1 MREVGKVIK
10 KGIRAKTVQEP
21 FANKCFF
28 PPERMRK
35 SVLVP
40 AGKSLES
47 PSQRRLLPFR
57 ASKRSSKNP
66 RKRRKPQRR
75 EGKSKRKKRRTRRQ
89 PQRRKPLQR
98 QLRLKNPKK
107 TLSARPRK
115 QFHTKI
121 AIDRPNHCVLAE
133 KRGFVPPQTT
143 RHKKIIG
150 SSLSVGERNCL
161 YLFIIF
167 FPFKLMVSHPGFI
180 TIGISSPPSLRQ
192 GQHRQRP
199 RSSSAGLCCGLQS
212 TRCWFGCDHGDV
224 AGASKLPTFFSLV
237 LIYVQI
243 ISSWK

>member
-1 MREVGKVIK
+1 
-10 KGIRAKTVQEP
+10 
-21 FANKCFF
+21 
-28 PPERMRK
+28 MRK

-57 ASKRSSKNP
+57 ESKRSSKNP

-115 QFHTKI
+115 QFHKKI

-133 KRGFVPPQTT
+133 KRGLCHPKQQGTKKTLEIPCPLENETVYHIFPIQTHGVHWDLFPSKPLARPT
-143 RHKKIIG
+143 SPTTPKQQRG
-150 SSLSVGERNCL
+150 SL
-161 YLFIIF
+161 
-167 FPFKLMVSHPGFI
+167 
-180 TIGISSPPSLRQ
+180 LR
-192 GQHRQRP
+192 
-199 RSSSAGLCCGLQS
+199 
-212 TRCWFGCDHGDV
+212 
-224 AGASKLPTFFSLV
+224 ASKHTLLV
-237 LIYVQI
+237 
-243 ISSWK
+243 WM

>member
-1 MREVGKVIK
+1 
-10 KGIRAKTVQEP
+10 
-21 FANKCFF
+21 
-28 PPERMRK
+28 MRK

-143 RHKKIIG
+143 RHKKNHWKF
-150 SSLSVGERNCL
+150 LVRWRTK
-161 YLFIIF
+161 LFISVYHIFPIQTHGVPSRFHHHWDLFPSKPPARPTSPTTPKQQRGSLLRASKHTLLVWMWPWRRGRGLKVANIF
-167 FPFKLMVSHPGFI
+167 FPCADI
-180 TIGISSPPSLRQ
+180 R
-192 GQHRQRP
+192 
-199 RSSSAGLCCGLQS
+199 A
-212 TRCWFGCDHGDV
+212 DH
-224 AGASKLPTFFSLV
+224 
-237 LIYVQI
+237 I
-243 ISSWK
+243 